1 MLPSRIFFDD
11 MFEEPEKHPQMS
23 CDIYEKDGAYVVEV
37 DVPGFRKND
46 IKIEFNK
53 GSLTIIAEHHKEEI
67 DRSKKYIHRERKI
80 YGKLERTI
88 YLGEVDEDKI
98 SASFEDGILKIEA
111 PKKYEDNRKKYI
123 DIR

>member
-11 MFEEPEKHPQMS
+11 MFEENERHPQMS
-23 CDIYEKDGAYVVEV
+23 CDIYEQNGIYIVEV
-37 DVPGFRKND
+37 DVPGFRKSD
-46 IKIEFNK
+46 IKLEFNK
-53 GSLTIIAEHHKEEI
+53 GSLTIIAEHRKEEI
-67 DRSKKYIHRERKI
+67 DHSKKYIHRERRM

-98 SASFEDGILKIEA
+98 NASFEDGILRIEA
-111 PKKYEDNRKKYI
+111 PKKTDDNRKKYI

>member
-11 MFEEPEKHPQMS
+11 VFDNEEKHPQMS
-23 CDIYEKDGAYVVEV
+23 CDIYEKDGIYYVEV
-37 DVPGFRKND
+37 DVPGFKKSD

-53 GSLTIIAEHHKEEI
+53 GSLTIVAEHHKEEI
-67 DRSKKYIHRERKI
+67 DRSKKYIHRERRM

-98 SASFEDGILKIEA
+98 NASFEDGILKIEA
-111 PKKYEDNRKKYI
+111 PKKYDDNRKKYI